1 MSPEL
6 RDDVRPGLRP
16 VEEPVADPGA
26 GVPAFRMR
34 GLSLGYQDRT
44 VVREVDLDIPHG
56 ATTVL
61 IGANGC
67 GKTTLLK
74 GLSRQLRP
82 LAGTLE
88 ADGRGVR
95 EWHARQYARS
105 VSLLPQSPVVPEG
118 LTVAELVERGRH
130 PHRRWWGAP
139 SPDDDAAV
147 ARAMELTELTALAA
161 RPVEELSGGQRQRV
175 WIALTLAQ
183 RARTMLLDEPTSY
196 LDLAHQVDLL
206 DMLRGLEHP
215 DGPGA
220 GRATVVAV
228 LHELNLAARVADRL
242 VAMAAGRIVA
252 VGTPAEVLTPELLAE
267 VFGLR
272 ADVARDPVGG
282 RPVVLPRGRAR
293 EGSPAVPPAAPV
305 ALEPAPRAAAE
316 IGRTLP

>member
-252 VGTPAEVLTPELLAE
+252 VGTPAHGVPRDVRPEPEDLGQQL
-267 VFGLR
+267 
-272 ADVARDPVGG
+272 GG
-282 RPVVLPRGRAR
+282 
-293 EGSPAVPPAAPV
+293 
-305 ALEPAPRAAAE
+305 
-316 IGRTLP
+316 

>member
-6 RDDVRPGLRP
+6 HA
-16 VEEPVADPGA
+16 VADPA
-26 GVPAFRMR
+26 ADAPAFRMR
-34 GLSLGYQDRT
+34 GLSLGYGDRA

-56 ATTVL
+56 GTTVL

-74 GLSRQLRP
+74 GLSRQLKP

-147 ARAMELTELTALAA
+147 ARAMELTELTALAG

-175 WIALTLAQ
+175 WIALSLAQ

-215 DGPGA
+215 DGPG
-220 GRATVVAV
+220 RATVVAV

-252 VGTPAEVLTPELLAE
+252 VGSPAEVLTPELLAE

-293 EGSPAVPPAAPV
+293 EGPHPAPPADPV
-305 ALEPAPRAAAE
+305 ALDPAPGARPAE
-316 IGRTLP
+316 TVRNLP

>member
-1 MSPEL
+1 MSPDL
-6 RDDVRPGLRP
+6 RA
-16 VEEPVADPGA
+16 VEDPTAD
-26 GVPAFRMR
+26 VPAFRMR
-34 GLSLGYQDRT
+34 GLSLGYDDRT

-56 ATTVL
+56 GTTVL

-82 LAGTLE
+82 LAGTLQ

-95 EWHARQYARS
+95 EWPSRQYARS

-147 ARAMELTELTALAA
+147 ARAMELTELTPLAG
-161 RPVEELSGGQRQRV
+161 RPVDELSGGQRQRV

-215 DGPGA
+215 DGPGG

-293 EGSPAVPPAAPV
+293 EGSHPVPPAAPV
-305 ALEPAPRAAAE
+305 ALDPAAGPRPTAE
-316 IGRTLP
+316 TGRNRP

>member
-1 MSPEL
+1 MKHA
-6 RDDVRPGLRP
+6 GH
-16 VEEPVADPGA
+16 GA
-26 GVPAFRMR
+26 PAPRTGAPAFRIR
-34 GLSLGYQDRT
+34 GLSLGYGDRA
-44 VVREVDLDIPHG
+44 VVRGVDLDVPHG
-56 ATTVL
+56 CTTVL

-67 GKTTLLK
+67 GKSTLLK

-82 LAGTLE
+82 TAGTIE
-88 ADGRGVR
+88 ADGRPLR
-95 EWHARQYARS
+95 KWPARGYARA

-147 ARAMELTELTALAA
+147 ARALELAELSALAE
-161 RPVEELSGGQRQRV
+161 RPVDELSGGQRQRV

-183 RARTMLLDEPTSY
+183 RARTLLLDEPTSY

-206 DMLRGLEHP
+206 DMLHGLEHP

-228 LHELNLAARVADRL
+228 LHELNLAARVADHL

-252 VGTPAEVLTPELLAE
+252 VGPPAEVLTSALLAE
-267 VFGLR
+267 VFGLE
-272 ADVARDPVGG
+272 ADVAADPVGG
-282 RPVVLPRGRAR
+282 RPVVLPRGRVRA
-293 EGSPAVPPAAPV
+293 GSSPARTVPLPV
-305 ALEPAPRAAAE
+305 PVSLRSRP
-316 IGRTLP
+316 